1 MPNTN
6 YFYRLNMPRGST
18 FLVTKSWATGVCPNI
33 EIDPQANEEIFIEE
47 IGIHAS
53 DPLTMPDSKNIIFTG
68 LKKDDGSTD
77 FEVHTLEELKAMLD
91 DLGIE
96 SDKTSGKLKLKPPLK
111 LTDSGAEKLTIEH
124 TDGPT
129 GVITTGT
136 ITFVIKGWRLAEAD
150 D

>member
-6 YFYRLNMPRGST
+6 FFYRLNMPRGDT
-18 FLVTKSWATGVCPNI
+18 FLVTKSWATGACPDI
-33 EIDPQANEEIFIEE
+33 EIDPQANKEILIEE
-47 IGIHAS
+47 IGIHVS
-53 DPLTMPDSKNIIFTG
+53 DPLTMPGGKNIVFTG
-68 LKKDDGSTD
+68 LKEDDGSTA
-77 FEVHTLEELKAMLD
+77 FEVHTVEELKAMLD

-96 SDKTSGKLKLKPPLK
+96 TGKVSGKLKLRPPLK
-111 LTDSGAEKLTIEH
+111 LTDKGGEKLTIEH

-129 GVITTGT
+129 GVITAGT